1 MYLRNTMFK
10 QVKLCVWQIR
20 CLPSTLKNRV
30 YTYITLRVSIG
41 RRFQLIVPTVL
52 MGVCCV
58 GIFLMSWKVQDDALL
73 RVESR
78 RVFVGKPTELGESEK
93 YWLKMNR
100 NLKIW
105 IRSVWK
111 HGWAS
116 IEFKM
121 IWGTNLKNWS
131 RDGLFIMKWRC
142 VLLGALVVRRELKG
156 VMDIHIPCWMGN
168 QGATK
173 IFPTT
178 W

>member
-1 MYLRNTMFK
+1 MVHFITKPVKNTHVIVVITIVFK
-10 QVKLCVWQIR
+10 GFKTRGIETISGFPMVFLWFSYGLSLYRSQLGSPTSRGNWDIHGVTNVLDQDPW
-20 CLPSTLKNRV
+20 NRGNREEH
-30 YTYITLRVSIG
+30 LW
-41 RRFQLIVPTVL
+41 
-52 MGVCCV
+52 
-58 GIFLMSWKVQDDALL
+58 WKC
-73 RVESR
+73 
-78 RVFVGKPTELGESEK
+78 
-93 YWLKMNR
+93 YWYRLKMNR